1 MHQAQD
7 IGAKQ
12 PVIAPK
18 HATSPR
24 VNLEVNLEDLLSSI
38 TLARLVEEVRNEDLP
53 GATKYDRVYNRHN
66 R

>member
-7 IGAKQ
+7 IGSAQ
-12 PVIAPK
+12 PIVAPT
-18 HATSPR
+18 HATVPQA
-24 VNLEVNLEDLLSSI
+24 NLEVDLGNLSSV

-53 GATKYDRVYNRHN
+53 GATKYDRTYNRHN

>member
-1 MHQAQD
+1 MHQAHD
-7 IGAKQ
+7 SGAKQ
-12 PVIAPK
+12 PVIAPT
-18 HATSPR
+18 HATGPQ
-24 VNLEVNLEDLLSSI
+24 VNLEVNLKDLSSV

>member
-7 IGAKQ
+7 IGAEQ
-12 PVIAPK
+12 TVIAPT
-18 HATSPR
+18 HATGPQ
-24 VNLEVNLEDLLSSI
+24 VNLEVNLEDLSSV